1 MFRLGFAFICWQNGM
16 QICPNALVG
25 KLHFWSLIS
34 MTKIVFVP
42 HFFLL
47 NKKHFE
53 IINWRHTAFEFTVK
67 NQRSTLTELVCVIKW
82 EINIVLF
89 VNIRDKKLH
98 FFQFFLLNLTI
109 KWRRWLNVS
118 KSVKFRVFLSNQKHE
133 GSKLF

>member
-1 MFRLGFAFICWQNGM
+1 MHFCFDLDLLLFVDKMVC
-16 QICPNALVG
+16 ICPNALVG

-67 NQRSTLTELVCVIKW
+67 NQRSTLTELVCVIK
-82 EINIVLF
+82 
-89 VNIRDKKLH
+89 
-98 FFQFFLLNLTI
+98 
-109 KWRRWLNVS
+109 
-118 KSVKFRVFLSNQKHE
+118 
-133 GSKLF
+133 